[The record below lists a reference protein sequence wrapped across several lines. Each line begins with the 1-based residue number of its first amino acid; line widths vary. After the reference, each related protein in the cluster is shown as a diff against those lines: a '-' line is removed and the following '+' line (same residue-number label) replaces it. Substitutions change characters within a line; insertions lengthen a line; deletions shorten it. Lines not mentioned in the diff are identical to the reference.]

1 VTERLSVALQE
12 KLKYTFEKI
21 RTHIQ
26 SHMQVENGDNA
37 HQAGKLMVT
46 LAAYGYSSYAYYT
59 KSNSTHV
66 EHDSMFWQAALK
78 DRCLTLKT

>member
-1 VTERLSVALQE
+1 
-12 KLKYTFEKI
+12 
-21 RTHIQ
+21 
-26 SHMQVENGDNA
+26 
-37 HQAGKLMVT
+37 MVT

-66 EHDSMFWQAALK
+66 EHDSIPWQAALK